1 MGRNGIRSR
10 WLAGALAAT
19 LAGSSGCLNC
29 LHPVAPLS
37 QDVVAQAQAL
47 PTICRN
53 RVYVFL
59 INGNDPVHAANLDGV
74 RQALIDAGYP
84 KIYCAEYIFSDYCKK
99 EILRL
104 HREDESARFV
114 VLGFS
119 VGARTARDLVES
131 LRPDGVTVDL
141 LMYCGPVTIPNDPS
155 CHPANALHVV
165 SVYGQGLDWICGSLD
180 GADNIHYPS
189 TYHFGTPTNPQTIE
203 TLARELTEVASRVR
217 VTDLGPSAGSAA
229 EVGPT
234 PRPADGPAPEVGPP
248 PRPAQTREA
257 LPHDDWDFL
266 KPTSP
271 TVHDDA
277 KDLEPARMPKAP

>member
-1 MGRNGIRSR
+1 M
-10 WLAGALAAT
+10 
-19 LAGSSGCLNC
+19 
-29 LHPVAPLS
+29 
-37 QDVVAQAQAL
+37 
-47 PTICRN
+47 
-53 RVYVFL
+53 
-59 INGNDPVHAANLDGV
+59 
-74 RQALIDAGYP
+74 
-84 KIYCAEYIFSDYCKK
+84 
-99 EILRL
+99 
-104 HREDESARFV
+104 
-114 VLGFS
+114 
-119 VGARTARDLVES
+119 ES

-248 PRPAQTREA
+248 PRPAETRA

-277 KDLEPARMPKAP
+277 KDLEPAGCPRRRKGYPR

>member
-1 MGRNGIRSR
+1 M
-10 WLAGALAAT
+10 
-19 LAGSSGCLNC
+19 
-29 LHPVAPLS
+29 
-37 QDVVAQAQAL
+37 
-47 PTICRN
+47 
-53 RVYVFL
+53 
-59 INGNDPVHAANLDGV
+59 
-74 RQALIDAGYP
+74 
-84 KIYCAEYIFSDYCKK
+84 
-99 EILRL
+99 
-104 HREDESARFV
+104 

-217 VTDLGPSAGSAA
+217 RDRPGAVGRLRRGSRPNAAPRGRPRAGGGSAA
-229 EVGPT
+229 APGPNAQGAAARRLGF
-234 PRPADGPAPEVGPP
+234 PQAHVAD
-248 PRPAQTREA
+248 RT
-257 LPHDDWDFL
+257 
-266 KPTSP
+266 
-271 TVHDDA
+271 
-277 KDLEPARMPKAP
+277 